1 MGILGG
7 EGFSLPVVTSAEVVD
22 VQIEFTEPAR
32 LAMKST
38 MGEDESTHVVII
50 SAESGGCSGYIF
62 TLTTDENIEPTDSL
76 FENYD
81 VEMIIDTDQHE
92 NIIGNLKIE
101 FKKDNLVEQ
110 GFAFRRTSI
119 GTVCGCGESF
129 TPINSSK
136 KTLGWEGTA

>member
-1 MGILGG
+1 MELSITQDAAEEFHKSVEGI
-7 EGFSLPVVTSAEVVD
+7 
-22 VQIEFTEPAR
+22 EPKPYLRVGAR
-32 LAMKST
+32 
-38 MGEDESTHVVII
+38 
-50 SAESGGCSGYIF
+50 SGGCSGYIF

-92 NIIGNLKIE
+92 NLIGDLRVEYNRT
-101 FKKDNLVEQ
+101 NLVEQ
-110 GFAFRRTSI
+110 GFVFKRTSM

-129 TPINSSK
+129 IPIDSPK

>member
-1 MGILGG
+1 MELSITQDAAEEFNKSVEGI
-7 EGFSLPVVTSAEVVD
+7 
-22 VQIEFTEPAR
+22 EPKPYLRVGAR
-32 LAMKST
+32 A
-38 MGEDESTHVVII
+38 
-50 SAESGGCSGYIF
+50 GGCSGYIF

-110 GFAFRRTSI
+110 GFSFRRTSI

-129 TPINSSK
+129 TPINSPK